1 MRFIISVIDSKT
13 GSATGDEIAAID
25 EFNDMLQANGHF
37 ILACGID
44 DPENATIIDNRS
56 DSNLVSNGPLYNNVE
71 YMAGFWLIH
80 AANIDEAKELASKGS
95 KACNRKVEVRAL
107 HG

>member
-1 MRFIISVIDSKT
+1 MRFLIAVIDSKT

-25 EFNDMLQANGHF
+25 EFNDKLRALGHF

-44 DPENATIIDNRS
+44 DPENAVVIDNRFDAS
-56 DSNLVSNGPLYNNVE
+56 LSSKGPLYDSEE
-71 YMAGFWLIH
+71 YVSGFWIIH
-80 AANIDEAKELASKGS
+80 SENIQQAESLALEGS
-95 KACNRKVEVRAL
+95 KACNRKVEVRRL